1 MIERKN
7 IVIILTKK
15 SFVYSRLLLS
25 VLMKLIVLCLLL
37 SLYPFMNFSQ
47 KKIAIIGGGI
57 AGVSA
62 AHYIHQYDKNA
73 RITIFEKENIL
84 GGNAKTVEVTTNT
97 GSKCLI
103 DIGPQYFTP
112 GPWDDYIEFLDELI
126 GLKNIQTEEMAGT
139 LIVQRANE
147 TNPLIVTP
155 LNGKFR
161 GEKLGKL
168 LKLKKFNM
176 EAYKVYKNS
185 DLWKEK
191 NIEQWVETLD
201 FTVQYKTE
209 IIYPFLAASLGT
221 NIEDIKKTSTVEIV
235 NLFAFRKPKASNTFQ
250 IMQQGMGGL
259 IRQIGDRLKQS
270 GVNIETNTPV
280 YSLNKMEKGFQV
292 LYLKGD
298 TILSQEFDFVVMA
311 VHGDIAGKLLSQDDA
326 FKQASNLLVQFPYF
340 EAHIVL
346 HQDTNYINTQKP
358 AFLNIFTNADNRLV
372 SSTMNL
378 SMISDRLN
386 GIYKSWMSAED
397 TEKLKEKGLFLHETT
412 FYHPLI
418 TPEFVENLYKVHTA
432 VKNIPGLCIIGGWSE
447 GLETQNSAVISGK
460 RAFQNYK
467 EMKW

>member
-1 MIERKN
+1 
-7 IVIILTKK
+7 
-15 SFVYSRLLLS
+15 
-25 VLMKLIVLCLLL
+25 MKLISVCFFL
-37 SLYPFMNFSQ
+37 SLCPLVIYSQ
-47 KKIAIIGGGI
+47 KKVAIIGGGI

-62 AHYIHQYDKNA
+62 AHYIHQYDKDVQ
-73 RITIFEKENIL
+73 ITIFEKENSL
-84 GGNAKTVEVTTNT
+84 GGNAKTVEVITNK

-112 GPWDDYIEFLDELI
+112 GPWDDYIKFLDELI
-126 GLKNIQTEEMAGT
+126 GLNNVQTEAMAGT
-139 LIVQRANE
+139 LLIQRGNE
-147 TNPLIVTP
+147 VDPLIVTP
-155 LNGKFR
+155 LNGKLR

-168 LKLKKFNM
+168 LKLKKFNT
-176 EAYKVYKNS
+176 EAYKVYKNPEP
-185 DLWKEK
+185 WRVK

-201 FTVQYKTE
+201 FTLHYKTE

-259 IRQIGDRLKQS
+259 IQQIGEKLKKS
-270 GVNIETNTPV
+270 GVSIETNTPV
-280 YSLNKMEKGFQV
+280 HSIKKTEKGFKV
-292 LYLKGD
+292 ECIKGND
-298 TILSQEFDFVVMA
+298 MLLQEFDFVVMA
-311 VHGDIAGKLLSQDDA
+311 VHGDIAGKLLSQDK
-326 FKQASNLLVQFPYF
+326 FFINASNLLLQLPYF

-358 AFLNIFTNADNRLV
+358 AFLNIFTNEENQLV

-378 SMISDRLN
+378 SMISERLN
-386 GIYKSWMSAED
+386 GIYKSWMSEED
-397 TEKLKEKGLFLHETT
+397 TEKLKEKGLFLDETT

-418 TPEFVENLYKVHTA
+418 TPKFVEDLQKLHSV
-432 VKNIPGLCIIGGWSE
+432 VKDISGLCVIGGWSE
-447 GLETQNSAVISGK
+447 GLETQNSAVISGR

>member
-1 MIERKN
+1 
-7 IVIILTKK
+7 
-15 SFVYSRLLLS
+15 
-25 VLMKLIVLCLLL
+25 MKTIVLLFLQFIVL
-37 SLYPFMNFSQ
+37 NSVSAQN
-47 KKIAIIGGGI
+47 KVAIIGGGI

-62 AHYIHQYDKNA
+62 AHYIQQYDKNA
-73 RITIFEKENIL
+73 QITIFEKENIL
-84 GGNAKTVEVTTNT
+84 GGNAQTVEVTTNKGT
-97 GSKCLI
+97 KCLI

-126 GLKNIQTEEMAGT
+126 GLNNIQTESMAGT
-139 LIVQRANE
+139 LLIQRENE
-147 TNPLIVTP
+147 INPLIVTP
-155 LNGKFR
+155 LNGKLR

-168 LKLKKFNM
+168 LKLKRFNT
-176 EAYKVYKNS
+176 EAYKVYKTP
-185 DLWKEK
+185 DLWRDK

-201 FTVQYKTE
+201 FTRQYKTE

-259 IRQIGDRLKQS
+259 IQKIGEKLSQA
-270 GVNIETNTPV
+270 GVSIETGKPV
-280 YSLNKMEKGFQV
+280 HSINKMENGFKV
-292 LYLKGD
+292 KYIEGNN
-298 TILSQEFDFVVMA
+298 ILSQEFDFVVIA
-311 VHGDIAGKLLSQDDA
+311 VHGDVAGKLLSRDDA

-358 AFLNIFTNADNRLV
+358 AFLNIFTNDDNRLV

-378 SMISDRLN
+378 SMISERLN
-386 GIYKSWMSAED
+386 GIYKSWMSEED
-397 TEKLKEKGLFLHETT
+397 TEKLKAKDLFLYEAT

-418 TPEFVENLYKVHTA
+418 TPEFVENLQKVHA
-432 VKNIPGLCIIGGWSE
+432 VVETIPGLCIIGGWSE
-447 GLETQNSAVISGK
+447 GLETQNSAVISGR
-460 RAFQNYK
+460 RALRNYK